1 MRIIILQQRIEY
13 IDTLKTIGILA
24 VILGHIASPLG
35 EFIFSWHMPLF
46 FMIAGFFIK
55 FDISLKDFIVKDFK
69 RLMLPYFLFSFIALI
84 LETIKRIVLNRNKLD
99 YMEELEGVF
108 IWMDMSSLLNTYAF
122 VLWFLPALFFARI
135 SLVVIYKYIQN
146 LFFQFV
152 VVALL
157 FSTSF
162 YIDLPLAIDNALN
175 AILFLFIGNIFF
187 RMYQDKKVL
196 YILPL
201 VLVSLFF
208 IMGIPSLDMASKNY
222 SNIFLNILWTIS
234 MIYTFILLFKKVN
247 FSNKLLRIWGGNT
260 MLLFITHP
268 YTNNIAHVIVEKLN
282 FGSWYLKFFIS
293 LLLLQ
298 IILFIKLKFESRGI
312 FKYV

>member
-35 EFIFSWHMPLF
+35 GFLFSWHMPLF
-46 FMIAGFFIK
+46 FIIAGFFFK
-55 FDISLKDFIVKDFK
+55 FDISLKDFIIKDFK

-84 LETIKRIVLNRNKLD
+84 LETIKRIVLNRDKLD

-162 YIDLPLAIDNALN
+162 YIDLPFAIDNALN

-222 SNIFLNILWTIS
+222 SNIFLNILWAIS
-234 MIYTFILLFKKVN
+234 MIYTLILLFKKVN
-247 FSNKLLRIWGGNT
+247 YSNKLLTIWGGNT

-293 LLLLQ
+293 LFLLQ